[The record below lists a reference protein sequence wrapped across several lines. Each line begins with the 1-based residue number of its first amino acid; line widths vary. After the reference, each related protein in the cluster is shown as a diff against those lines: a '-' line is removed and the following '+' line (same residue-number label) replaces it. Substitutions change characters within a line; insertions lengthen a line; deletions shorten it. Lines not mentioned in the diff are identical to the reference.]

1 VPIRSLRPLAFALVL
16 VLAAG
21 CTAAAD
27 VAEPDA
33 EVSAPAV
40 TATTTP
46 TVDQVTVDPCLL
58 LTETEVETALSVTI
72 QSSRLQSDPLT
83 RAFTFPLPERSC
95 VYYGVVEEVL
105 STPEATGPPVASAT
119 PFATPSEPR
128 VDDTLEERDGAV
140 AQRGDD
146 VLARARRD
154 AERLERQRGALVL
167 VVSVHPERLS
177 REQFETYYER
187 RLRQLVQP
195 DRPSDDGLAAAVAGR
210 GAPFVEE
217 ATDRATDVG
226 GIGDAAR
233 WYPALAQLHVLVGDV
248 AFVVTGLKQSPMMA
262 GMLFDARV
270 EPTYEPPLE
279 FVDLARLAAD
289 RL

>member
-1 VPIRSLRPLAFALVL
+1 LRPLAFPLVI

-27 VAEPDA
+27 VAEPDV
-33 EVSAPAV
+33 EMSAPAV

-72 QSSRLQSDPLT
+72 QASRLQSDPLT
-83 RAFTFPLPERSC
+83 RALTFPLPEPSC
-95 VYYGVVEEVL
+95 VYYGVVDEVL
-105 STPEATGPPVASAT
+105 ETPTPTASAV
-119 PFATPSEPR
+119 PSEPR
-128 VDDTLEERDGAV
+128 VDAASEQLDEAV
-140 AQRGDD
+140 AQPGDD

-154 AERLERQRGALVL
+154 AERLERQFGTLEL
-167 VVSVHPERLS
+167 VVSVHPQRLS
-177 REQFETYYER
+177 REQFETYYQW
-187 RLRQLVQP
+187 RLRQLTQI
-195 DRPSDDGLAAAVAGR
+195 DGASEFDGLAAVVAGR
-210 GAPFVEE
+210 GAGFVEE

-233 WYPALAQLHVLVGDV
+233 WYPALAQLHVLAGDV
-248 AFVVTGLKQSPMMA
+248 AFMVTSLKQSPMMA

-270 EPTYEPPLE
+270 EPTYDPPPE
-279 FVDLARLAAD
+279 FVELARLAAD

>member
-16 VLAAG
+16 MLVAG
-21 CTAAAD
+21 CTGAAD
-27 VAEPDA
+27 VAEPEA
-33 EVSAPAV
+33 EVSAPAI

-95 VYYGVVEEVL
+95 VYYGVAEEVL
-105 STPEATGPPVASAT
+105 ATPTTATDPPVAST
-119 PFATPSEPR
+119 TPSEPR
-128 VDDTLEERDGAV
+128 VDEALEELDRAV
-140 AQRGDD
+140 AQPGDD

-154 AERLERQRGALVL
+154 ADRLERQYGTLEL

-187 RLRQLVQP
+187 RLRQLT
-195 DRPSDDGLAAAVAGR
+195 RPGGASEPNGLAAAVAGR

-248 AFVVTGLKQSPMMA
+248 AFVVTSLKQSPMMA
-262 GMLFDARV
+262 GMLFDVRV
-270 EPTYEPPLE
+270 EPTYDPPPE
-279 FVDLARLAAD
+279 FVELARLAAD